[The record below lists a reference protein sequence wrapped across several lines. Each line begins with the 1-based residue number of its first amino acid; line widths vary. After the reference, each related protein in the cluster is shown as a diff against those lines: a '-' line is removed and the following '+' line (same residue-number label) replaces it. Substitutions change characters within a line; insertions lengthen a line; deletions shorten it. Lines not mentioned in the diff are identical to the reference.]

1 MPAAISPTPRQPD
14 SHARKATSAGSKPA
28 VRKSGERSRVAP
40 LSGHP
45 RFELASRTP
54 LPSAPLQQLTPSAAT
69 SSARRDGLGIL
80 GAYQSV
86 QGIGMI
92 RSMAQGLR
100 ELVGRVMIDPEFL
113 AELQRAPEPLLAQ
126 YELTDAERTTVRQ
139 ALVRLAATPPSERRH
154 ELRNILI
161 RRVAT

>member
-28 VRKSGERSRVAP
+28 ARKSGERSRVAP

-45 RFELASRTP
+45 RFEPASRTP
-54 LPSAPLQQLTPSAAT
+54 LPSTPLQQLNPSAAT

-80 GAYQSV
+80 GAYQSI

-92 RSMAQGLR
+92 
-100 ELVGRVMIDPEFL
+100 
-113 AELQRAPEPLLAQ
+113 PLDGAG
-126 YELTDAERTTVRQ
+126 
-139 ALVRLAATPPSERRH
+139 AA
-154 ELRNILI
+154 
-161 RRVAT
+161 